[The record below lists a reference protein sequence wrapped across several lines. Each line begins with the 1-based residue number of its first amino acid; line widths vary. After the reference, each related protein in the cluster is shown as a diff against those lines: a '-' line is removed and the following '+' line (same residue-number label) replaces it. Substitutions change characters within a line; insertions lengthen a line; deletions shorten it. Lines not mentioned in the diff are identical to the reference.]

1 MELLSFENR
10 KYQLLQNDILFNT
23 GHKSYPTLVTYKNYY
38 ETNEK
43 EQSSCEMGDYGLG
56 K

>member
-38 ETNEK
+38 ETNEIVYSYNFIV
-43 EQSSCEMGDYGLG
+43 EQ
-56 K
+56 